1 MGRGRGRP
9 KKLDEDLIRDALA
22 AAQMGMTIDLLSD
35 YVGVHRAT
43 VYEWIRR
50 GSEEPDSIYRD
61 FSDAVSRGRSQCA
74 ALNLHRIQ
82 QASADDWRAAAWIM
96 ERRFG
101 YHRQLDVRA
110 EYKEADRRPI
120 QTGADLDELLSTLGR
135 AEEIRGQLSSLVV
148 HEDEE

>member
-1 MGRGRGRP
+1 MGRP
-9 KKLDEDLIRDALA
+9 KKLNKDVIRDALTA
-22 AAQMGMTIDLLSD
+22 SQMGMSIELLSD
-35 YVGVHRAT
+35 YIGVARST
-43 VYEWIRR
+43 VFEWIRR
-50 GSEEPDSIYRD
+50 GSEEPGTIYRE

-82 QASADDWRAAAWIM
+82 QASAEDWRAAAWIM

>member
-1 MGRGRGRP
+1 MGRP
-9 KKLDEDLIRDALA
+9 TKLDKDLIRDALA
-22 AAQMGMTIDLLSD
+22 ASQMGMSIDLLSD
-35 YVGVHRAT
+35 YIGVARST
-43 VYEWIRR
+43 VFEWIRR
-50 GSEEPDSIYRD
+50 GSEEPGTIYRE

-82 QASADDWRAAAWIM
+82 QASAEDWRAAAWIM

>member
-1 MGRGRGRP
+1 MGRP
-9 KKLDEDLIRDALA
+9 TKLDKDLIRDALA
-22 AAQMGMTIDLLSD
+22 ASQMGMSIDLLSA
-35 YVGVHRAT
+35 YIGVARST
-43 VYEWIRR
+43 VFEWIRR
-50 GSEEPDSIYRD
+50 GSEEPGSIYRE

-82 QASADDWRAAAWIM
+82 QASAEDWRAAAWIM

>member
-1 MGRGRGRP
+1 MGRP
-9 KKLDEDLIRDALA
+9 KKLNKDVIRDALTA
-22 AAQMGMTIDLLSD
+22 SQMGMSIELLSD
-35 YVGVHRAT
+35 YIGVARST
-43 VYEWIRR
+43 VFEWIRR
-50 GSEEPDSIYRD
+50 GSEEPGTIYRE

-82 QASADDWRAAAWIM
+82 QASAEDWRAAAWIM

-120 QTGADLDELLSTLGR
+120 QTGADLDDLLSTLGR